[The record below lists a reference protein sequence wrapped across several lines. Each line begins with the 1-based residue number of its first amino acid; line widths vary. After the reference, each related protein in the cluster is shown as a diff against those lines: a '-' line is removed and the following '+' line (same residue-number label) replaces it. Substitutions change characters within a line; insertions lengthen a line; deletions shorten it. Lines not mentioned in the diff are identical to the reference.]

1 MAKGEDIVKYVTQKV
16 VEYIDT
22 PSDARKERRRNR
34 RREPWTVR
42 WFGMIPMSISMLL
55 GTNKRKKAPSASD
68 DRRR

>member
-22 PSDARKERRRNR
+22 PSEHRKVRRQNR

-42 WFGMIPMSISMLL
+42 WFGMIPMSISMMF
-55 GTNKRKKAPSASD
+55 GGRRKKTPSARD